1 MITTIIVIAVVAVLV
16 LWVISVQRKLVSAE
30 EIVKNAMSQIGVQ
43 QSSRWD
49 ALTGLVELLK
59 SYNEHEYNTL
69 KDVIAARSNIG
80 SNSSASEAQ
89 AQEDLITKVMSRIS
103 VVAEQYPNIKADTMY
118 VNTMNSVNT
127 YENQV
132 RLSRMTYNDS
142 VTRYNRM
149 IRQIPDSIVASIFRF
164 TEKDYLKEVAAK
176 ADMPSLKI

>member
-16 LWVISVQRKLVSAE
+16 LWVISVQRKLVNAE

-132 RLSRMTYNDS
+132 RMSRMTYNDS